1 VGQNWRALKHLVVET
16 YVQQHQ
22 PIEQNLIED
31 FDVPKEARSDSVSLD
46 RVSVPME
53 EPRDGHEQEEE
64 EAETGDGA
72 TKRRIE
78 VVYRMA
84 YCATVTLHD
93 AQGEAL
99 FTIRYGT
106 MPQGDPM
113 GWRTTSSPFWVSV
126 LT

>member
-1 VGQNWRALKHLVVET
+1 VAHLVGEM

-31 FDVPKEARSDSVSLD
+31 FDVPKEARSVSVSLD

-84 YCATVTLHD
+84 YCATVTLH
-93 AQGEAL
+93 ARLPPAGPRRAL
-99 FTIRYGT
+99 RDERASDIHA
-106 MPQGDPM
+106 GD
-113 GWRTTSSPFWVSV
+113 RAY
-126 LT
+126 LA